1 MKKKEKI
8 IIAGTIL
15 LLVAIIFNSASLSRT
30 IKTIRSDVS
39 GGINRNVKVY
49 SYDGKL
55 IKEYEGKIDIQEN
68 ENKVLFDLNGKRITI
83 YNSPVVV
90 EER

>member
-15 LLVAIIFNSASLSRT
+15 LLVAIIFNSASLSRA

>member
-1 MKKKEKI
+1 MEKKEKI

>member
-30 IKTIRSDVS
+30 IKTIHSDVS

>member
-39 GGINRNVKVY
+39 GGINRNVKIY